1 MSQQKSHL
9 NVIRDGDVVRVEF
22 TEKHII
28 DEVAIRMIGN
38 EMTKLVDELQK
49 PRVIVSFRG
58 VEHLSSA
65 ALGTLLT
72 VMNRIRAKDGQLR
85 LCDISPQILQI
96 FEITKLNKVL
106 RIEKDLDAAKA
117 SLGAPA

>member
-1 MSQQKSHL
+1 MSAQQSHV
-9 NVIRDGDVVRVEF
+9 NVFKEADCVRVEF
-22 TEKHII
+22 TDKHII
-28 DEVAIRMIGN
+28 DEVAIRQIGN
-38 EMTKLVDELQK
+38 ELTKLVDGLQR

-72 VMNRIRAKDGQLR
+72 VLNRVKARDGQLR
-85 LCDISPQILQI
+85 LCDIGPQILQI

-106 RIEKDLDAAKA
+106 RIERDVASAKA
-117 SLGAPA
+117 SL

>member
-1 MSQQKSHL
+1 MSQPQSHL

-28 DEVAIRMIGN
+28 DEVAIRTIGN
-38 EMTKLVDELQK
+38 ELTKLVDGLQK
-49 PRVIVSFRG
+49 PKVIVSFRG

-72 VMNRIRAKDGQLR
+72 VLNRVKARDGQMR
-85 LCDISPQILQI
+85 LCDINANILQI

-106 RIEKDLDAAKA
+106 RIEKDVASAKA
-117 SLGAPA
+117 SL

>member
-1 MSQQKSHL
+1 MTQQKSHI
-9 NVIRDGDVVRVEF
+9 NVLREADCVRIEF

-28 DEVAIRMIGN
+28 DEVAIRLIGN

-49 PRVIVSFRG
+49 PRIIVSFRG

-72 VMNRIRAKDGQLR
+72 VLNRVKARDGQLR
-85 LCDISPQILQI
+85 LCDINANILQI

-106 RIEKDLDAAKA
+106 RIEKDVASAKA
-117 SLGAPA
+117 SL

>member
-72 VMNRIRAKDGQLR
+72 VLNRVKARNGQMR
-85 LCDISPQILQI
+85 LCDINANILQI

-106 RIEKDLDAAKA
+106 RIEKDVASAKA
-117 SLGAPA
+117 SL

>member
-9 NVIRDGDVVRVEF
+9 NVIRDGDIVRLEF

-72 VMNRIRAKDGQLR
+72 VLNRVKARNGQMR
-85 LCDISPQILQI
+85 LCDISANILQI

-106 RIEKDLDAAKA
+106 RIEKDVASAKA
-117 SLGAPA
+117 SL

>member
-1 MSQQKSHL
+1 MTAQKSHV
-9 NVIRDGDVVRVEF
+9 NVFTDPDCVRVEF

-28 DEVAIRMIGN
+28 DEVTIRQIGN
-38 EMTKLVDELQK
+38 ELTRLVDGLQR

-72 VMNRIRAKDGQLR
+72 VLNRVKARDGQLR
-85 LCDISPQILQI
+85 LCDICPPILQI

-106 RIEKDLDAAKA
+106 RIERDVASAKA
-117 SLGAPA
+117 SL